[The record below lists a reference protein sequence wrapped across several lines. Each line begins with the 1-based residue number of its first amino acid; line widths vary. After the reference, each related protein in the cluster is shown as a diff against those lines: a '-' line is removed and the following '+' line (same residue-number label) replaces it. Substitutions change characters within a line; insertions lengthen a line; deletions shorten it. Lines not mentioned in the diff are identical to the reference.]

1 MPIPKRRFSL
11 MAVLILVGAVTLSG
25 CATKSFVE
33 EQIAPIEARVSE
45 LESTTDEHAERID
58 AVDQRA
64 QQGITDARNTAQ
76 AGDEAVLDEA
86 NQANQNAATADRK
99 AESAQTSA
107 DQATNRVGVGEN
119 RLSQLNDFSVAE
131 TATVNFALESSAL
144 SDEAMA
150 TLNVIAGQV
159 QEGDFVELHGY
170 TDTTGA
176 DGYNIALS
184 HRRAENVKRY
194 LVSRDVALF
203 RIEIVGLGNASPATS
218 NDTREGREQNRRVEI
233 NVLRGGN

>member
-1 MPIPKRRFSL
+1 MPIPKRRFSV

-25 CATKSFVE
+25 CATKGFVE
-33 EQIAPIEARVSE
+33 EQLAPVEARVAE
-45 LESTTDEHAERID
+45 LESTTEEHAERID

-64 QQGITDARNTAQ
+64 QQGITDARNAAQ
-76 AGDEAVLDEA
+76 SGDETVLNE
-86 NQANQNAATADRK
+86 ANQNAAAADRK
-99 AESAQTSA
+99 AEGAQTSA
-107 DQATNRVGVGEN
+107 DQATNRVGVVEG
-119 RLSQLNDFSVAE
+119 RLNSLNNFSVAE
-131 TATVNFALESSAL
+131 TGTVNFALESSAL

-150 TLNVIAGQV
+150 TLNRLAGQV
-159 QEGDFVELHGY
+159 EEGDFVELHGH

-184 HRRAENVKRY
+184 QRRAENVKRY

-203 RIEIVGLGNASPATS
+203 RIEIVGLGNSDPATS

-233 NVLRGGN
+233 NILRGGN

>member
-25 CATKSFVE
+25 CATKGFVE
-33 EQIAPIEARVSE
+33 EQIAPLESRVSE
-45 LESTTDEHAERID
+45 LESTTEEHSERID

-64 QQGITDARNTAQ
+64 QQGITDARNAAQ
-76 AGDEAVLDEA
+76 SAADQAAGQAD
-86 NQANQNAATADRK
+86 QANAAAATADRK

-107 DQATNRVGVGEN
+107 DQAGNRVGVVEN
-119 RLSQLNDFSVAE
+119 RLSVLNNFSVAE

-170 TDTTGA
+170 TDTTGT

-184 HRRAENVKRY
+184 QRRAENVKRY

-233 NVLRGGN
+233 SVLRGGN

>member
-25 CATKSFVE
+25 CATKGFVE

-45 LESTTDEHAERID
+45 LESTTEEHAERID

-76 AGDEAVLDEA
+76 AGDQAVLDE
-86 NQANQNAATADRK
+86 ANQNAATADRK

-107 DQATNRVGVGEN
+107 DQATNRVGVVEN

-150 TLNVIAGQV
+150 TLNTIAGQV
-159 QEGDFVELHGY
+159 QDGDFVELHGY

-184 HRRAENVKRY
+184 QRRAENVKRY

-203 RIEIVGLGNASPATS
+203 RIEIVGLGNMSPTTS

-233 NVLRGGN
+233 SVLRGGN

>member
-25 CATKSFVE
+25 CATKGFVE

-45 LESTTDEHAERID
+45 LESTTEEHAERID

-76 AGDEAVLDEA
+76 AGDQAVLDE
-86 NQANQNAATADRK
+86 ANQNAATADRK

-107 DQATNRVGVGEN
+107 DQATNRVGVVEN
-119 RLSQLNDFSVAE
+119 RLSQLNDFSIAE

-150 TLNVIAGQV
+150 TLNTIAGQV
-159 QEGDFVELHGY
+159 QDGDFVELHGY

-184 HRRAENVKRY
+184 QRRAENVKRY

-203 RIEIVGLGNASPATS
+203 RIEIVGLGNVSPATS

-233 NVLRGGN
+233 SVLRGGN

>member
-25 CATKSFVE
+25 CATKGFVE

-45 LESTTDEHAERID
+45 LESTTEEHAERID

-76 AGDEAVLDEA
+76 AGDQAVLEE
-86 NQANQNAATADRK
+86 ANQNAATADRK

-107 DQATNRVGVGEN
+107 DQATNRVGVVEN
-119 RLSQLNDFSVAE
+119 RLSQLNDFSIAE

-150 TLNVIAGQV
+150 TLNTIAGQV
-159 QEGDFVELHGY
+159 QDGDFVELHGY

-184 HRRAENVKRY
+184 QRRAENVKRY

-203 RIEIVGLGNASPATS
+203 RIEIVGLGNVSPATS

-233 NVLRGGN
+233 SVLRGGN

>member
-25 CATKSFVE
+25 CATKGFVE
-33 EQIAPIEARVSE
+33 EQIAPLESRVSE
-45 LESTTDEHAERID
+45 LESTTEEHAERID

-64 QQGITDARNTAQ
+64 QQGITDARNAAQ
-76 AGDEAVLDEA
+76 SADQAAGQAD
-86 NQANQNAATADRK
+86 QANAAAATADRK

-107 DQATNRVGVGEN
+107 DQAGNRVGAVEN
-119 RLSQLNDFSVAE
+119 RLSTLNNFSVAE

-184 HRRAENVKRY
+184 QRRAENVKRY

-203 RIEIVGLGNASPATS
+203 RIEIVGLGNVSPATS

-233 NVLRGGN
+233 SVLRGGN